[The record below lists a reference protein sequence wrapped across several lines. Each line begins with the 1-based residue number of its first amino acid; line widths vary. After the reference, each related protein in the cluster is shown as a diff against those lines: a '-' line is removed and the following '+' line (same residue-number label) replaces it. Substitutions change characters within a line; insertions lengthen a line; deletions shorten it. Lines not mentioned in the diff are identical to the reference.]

1 MQPKIVKYT
10 DTSSNSVFEVQ
21 KKCEVLSTY
30 SKKRKFSFSSGASSE
45 SGIIKEKNW
54 DKAKMRPFH
63 ILDCNLPEQPPK
75 KKHEA
80 RPCTARKP
88 DIDNVCNQPK
98 LAWDFGPKTK
108 KRAEWLF
115 ALVKPEDHYNPKA
128 QPKKIPLSLGAALFR
143 NALSSKNQ
151 DKVNDLEEKPNDYP
165 KEKFET
171 NNHEPIENEVLDYP
185 QVINSG
191 LNHDIQ
197 VEKPQS
203 KASSNKNQIQENP
216 QVQVK
221 KEDKKKEAIDKMF
234 KMPQTINPLY
244 LSEYRGQ
251 YLDSN
256 TAQNIASIKKEY
268 NLK

>member
-1 MQPKIVKYT
+1 MQPKIVKYS
-10 DTSSNSVFEVQ
+10 DTTSNSVFEVQ

-30 SKKRKFSFSSGASSE
+30 SKKRKFSFSSGVSSE
-45 SGIIKEKNW
+45 SGIKKEKNW

-75 KKHEA
+75 KKHEC

-88 DIDNVCNQPK
+88 EIDNVSNQPK

-115 ALVKPEDHYNPKA
+115 ALVKPEDHYNPKV
-128 QPKKIPLSLGAALFR
+128 QPKKIPITLGAALLK
-143 NALSSKNQ
+143 NALSPKIQGKDNGLE
-151 DKVNDLEEKPNDYP
+151 DKQEDYP
-165 KEKFET
+165 KEQMEIS
-171 NNHEPIENEVLDYP
+171 NHEPIENEIKVYP
-185 QVINSG
+185 QVYNPEI
-191 LNHDIQ
+191 
-197 VEKPQS
+197 EKPQS
-203 KASSNKNQIQENP
+203 KASSRKIQSQENP
-216 QVQVK
+216 QVQVQKEDRK
-221 KEDKKKEAIDKMF
+221 KEVLDKMF
-234 KMPQTINPLY
+234 KMPQTMNPLY

-256 TAQNIASIKKEY
+256 TASNIASLKKEY